1 MLYPVTPD
9 GRYFVVR
16 GRLWRRTDPRLD
28 EATRLRLTT
37 ELMQARSAVRRA
49 QRDADTAALT
59 LARER
64 VNAAKVALG
73 ERGPV
78 WWSDG
83 APDLNRRLVRKTP
96 YRAWFEGLEPC
107 TAPAH
112 RRPA

>member
-16 GRLWRRTDPRLD
+16 GRLWRCTNPQLD
-28 EATRLRLTT
+28 EATRRRLTS

-49 QRDADTAALT
+49 LRDADQAALAQ
-59 LARER
+59 ARQR
-64 VNAAKVALG
+64 VHAAKVALG

-83 APDLNRRLVRKTP
+83 APDYNRRLARNTP
-96 YRAWFEGLEPC
+96 YRGWFEALPA
-107 TAPAH
+107 TA
-112 RRPA
+112 